1 MTTNV
6 KYWSS
11 YSNLDTSKVDAKMAF
26 QIGPSRYETISVSKA
41 NMTADGLGLSGLHLG
56 NAKTSVDA
64 DTRTSDG

>member
-1 MTTNV
+1 
-6 KYWSS
+6 
-11 YSNLDTSKVDAKMAF
+11 MAF

-56 NAKTSVDA
+56 NAKTSVHA